1 MLHEFAARGSIART
15 AEALGYTPSA
25 VSQQLAVLEREAGT
39 PLLDRTARS
48 AGLTAAGRRLAVH
61 AERILAMVEEAE
73 SDLSAQAAQP
83 CGRVVVTAFPSAA
96 VAFAPALAR
105 SLRAHPKLSLLLRE
119 ADPAEGLQ
127 LVRSGEV
134 EAAIVDDWTGALGSR
149 YQPPGHAS
157 MDGDAAG
164 ADHGQGVLSY
174 YHLVRDPLVL
184 VVARDHPAAN
194 PDLPVDLRALRNEPW
209 LAAPSGEPSRQAT
222 DRLLAAVGLTPPV
235 PSEFEGLGTVANLV
249 ARGLG
254 IAIMPRLAVGAYE
267 RRLVVRELPAGLD
280 LARDVFAVAR
290 TASVARPSVAVI
302 VSALRGAAGRSRTG
316 PGRPVT
322 LRSSKSCVSVRAAR
336 ERRAAKPLLPCDLMD
351 HELNL
356 DADGAVADRRA
367 HRHRLRQRRGE
378 PAGRRDRAGPG
389 AAAAPDGDRLGNTLV
404 ARTSLGRQERVV
416 LAGHIDTVP
425 LAGNVPSSFNPE
437 RTRLTGCGTSDMKS
451 GVAVQ
456 LRLAAGLTGSRP
468 NAPPAT

>member
-1 MLHEFAARGSIART
+1 MLDIRRLRMLHEFAARGSIART

-83 CGRVVVTAFPSAA
+83 SGRVVVTAFPSAA

-134 EAAIVDDWTGALGSR
+134 EAAIVDDWTGRLSALATS
-149 YQPPGHAS
+149 PPGNSS
-157 MDGDAAG
+157 MDGEGDGAS

-184 VVARDHPAAN
+184 VVARDHPAAD

-302 VSALRGAAGRSRTG
+302 ISALRGAARSI
-316 PGRPVT
+316 
-322 LRSSKSCVSVRAAR
+322 S
-336 ERRAAKPLLPCDLMD
+336 
-351 HELNL
+351 
-356 DADGAVADRRA
+356 
-367 HRHRLRQRRGE
+367 Q
-378 PAGRRDRAGPG
+378 RAGSTR
-389 AAAAPDGDRLGNTLV
+389 DT
-404 ARTSLGRQERVV
+404 QE
-416 LAGHIDTVP
+416 LQ
-425 LAGNVPSSFNPE
+425 E
-437 RTRLTGCGTSDMKS
+437 
-451 GVAVQ
+451 
-456 LRLAAGLTGSRP
+456 LREQ
-468 NAPPAT
+468 